1 MYCLLQDFSETYIST
16 ATRSDGSGG
25 DETVLSSDGAHWE
38 VLGSFCRD
46 GRYLAYTQIPKHS
59 VNLQSISIL
68 PLTGDRK
75 PFPLVQ
81 AQFPNFRPVF
91 SPDCKWI
98 AYSSN
103 ATGRTEVYLT
113 NFPDATRRQQ
123 VSTEGG
129 ASPRWRGD
137 GKELFYR
144 SREQGNMMAVKV
156 DESGV
161 AISLGN
167 PRTLFPLGNI
177 SILSSVNSSFDVT
190 PDGQRFLIVT
200 LNQPPR
206 PVPLTVVTNWDA
218 ELKKK

>member
-1 MYCLLQDFSETYIST
+1 
-16 ATRSDGSGG
+16 
-25 DETVLSSDGAHWE
+25 
-38 VLGSFCRD
+38 
-46 GRYLAYTQIPKHS
+46 
-59 VNLQSISIL
+59 
-68 PLTGDRK
+68 
-75 PFPLVQ
+75 
-81 AQFPNFRPVF
+81 VF